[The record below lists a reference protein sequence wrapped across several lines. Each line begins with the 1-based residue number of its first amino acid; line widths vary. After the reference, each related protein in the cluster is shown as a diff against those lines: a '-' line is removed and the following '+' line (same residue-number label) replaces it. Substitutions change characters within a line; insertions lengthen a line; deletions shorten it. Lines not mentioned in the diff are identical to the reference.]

1 MALNNAKSVKLLFLI
16 KESTIFEER
25 GLNLRK
31 LICEFLGYVKDIEVE
46 KFISSVAVFIT
57 HS

>member
-1 MALNNAKSVKLLFLI
+1 MALNNVKSVKLLFLI

-31 LICEFLGYVKDIEVE
+31 LICEFLGYVKDIDVE
-46 KFISSVAVFIT
+46 RF
-57 HS
+57 